1 MWYNLQLFLLVQRNR
16 HNTAKH
22 LSNEDIDPSELD
34 SQLAEFTL
42 QAKALLC
49 GQPYLEVSDT
59 YDSLVMAFD
68 KVLGRKKKVS
78 SRKPSRRHATRWCS
92 TTSTTKSA

>member
-1 MWYNLQLFLLVQRNR
+1 MNEILNCRFL
-16 HNTAKH
+16 NTAQN
-22 LSNEDIDPSELD
+22 LSDEDITPSELQE
-34 SQLAEFTL
+34 QLTEFID

-59 YDSLVMAFD
+59 YDSLVLAFD

>member
-1 MWYNLQLFLLVQRNR
+1 MNEILNCRFLTTVQ
-16 HNTAKH
+16 
-22 LSNEDIDPSELD
+22 SVSDEDITPSELEL
-34 SQLAEFTL
+34 QLSEFIR

-68 KVLGRKKKVS
+68 KVVSRKKKVS
-78 SRKPSRRHATRWCS
+78 LRRP
-92 TTSTTKSA
+92 